1 MIKKIA
7 ITACALALCACSS
20 AGKISDIDTGMS
32 KQQIISKLGNPDKSY
47 SKNELEVLTYLNRK
61 PKTFSFEREDY
72 QVVLI
77 NNTAAE
83 ITPTS
88 KLNK

>member
-1 MIKKIA
+1 MIKKMT
-7 ITACALALCACSS
+7 ITACALVLCACSS

-47 SKNELEVLTYLNRK
+47 SKDELEVLTYLNRK
-61 PKTFSFEREDY
+61 PKTFSFDHADY

-83 ITPTS
+83 ISPTS
-88 KLNK
+88 KLAK